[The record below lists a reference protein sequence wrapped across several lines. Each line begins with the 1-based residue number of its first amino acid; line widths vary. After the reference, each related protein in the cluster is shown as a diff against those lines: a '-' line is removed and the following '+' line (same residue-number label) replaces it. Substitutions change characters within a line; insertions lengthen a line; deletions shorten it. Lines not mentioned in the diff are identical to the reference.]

1 MEDIRVEEIMS
12 HGVVTCGPD
21 EPLLEVVKQLALK
34 KFSCLVIVENN
45 IPVGIV
51 TERDLVEVLFD
62 TLQGVIWDELAIQKF
77 MSSPVITV
85 TEDMMLHEV
94 LTLSHKNKIRHM
106 PVVNFIGELVG
117 LLTQTDIV
125 TGCYEST

>member
-21 EPLLEVVKQLALK
+21 EPLLEVVKQVALK

-94 LTLSHKNKIRHM
+94 LTLSHTNKIRHM
-106 PVVNFIGELVG
+106 PVVNFVGELVE

-125 TGCYEST
+125 AGCYEST